1 MNASIIRR
9 IEKGLAGAGLLCGRT
24 GIWRDPG
31 RYEKGQDK
39 NYCTHVL
46 STFERIM
53 NMVHSEYN
61 TGSPGRAGPKCGRH
75 VLLVSEWSPCAP
87 EIVAGRRS
95 CGLSPILPAIRKRSS
110 GSGTQLPIGGRPLH
124 RTIATE
130 SQAGG
135 YLRWR
140 KSIFVLPYRRISRF
154 RMVWQEVIL
163 GHVREAD

>member
-9 IEKGLAGAGLLCGRT
+9 IEKSLAGAGFLCGRT

-46 STFERIM
+46 STFERIT
-53 NMVHSEYN
+53 NVVHSEYN

-87 EIVAGRRS
+87 EIVAGDDLAFSARFPR
-95 CGLSPILPAIRKRSS
+95 LS
-110 GSGTQLPIGGRPLH
+110 GSGRADQELNSPSVAAPCTVLSPQNPKPADISGGGNLSSYYLIGGYQDSAWYGKR
-124 RTIATE
+124 
-130 SQAGG
+130 
-135 YLRWR
+135 
-140 KSIFVLPYRRISRF
+140 
-154 RMVWQEVIL
+154 
-163 GHVREAD
+163 